1 MTFLGQDLEKRA
13 ALPPRQF
20 IGVPPRG
27 ASTFYDHKQS
37 NLSKFH
43 LILYNS
49 FSSVHTEMNA
59 VEIPCSVAC

>member
-13 ALPPRQF
+13 AIPPPTIHRS
-20 IGVPPRG
+20 PPRG
-27 ASTFYDHKQS
+27 ASTFYDHPQP
-37 NLSKFH
+37 NLSKFR

-49 FSSVHTEMNA
+49 FSSVPTEMNA